1 MHFPSNNLPN
11 PKESV
16 NLKSGLYDIAMDR
29 CSCKPAAGPDVGIA
43 LVPGNLPQVA
53 KKVAQPF

>member
-29 CSCKPAAGPDVGIA
+29 CKPAAGPDVGIA